1 MCHMTQM
8 FWRMSTNSIFF
19 QKWKFAKIYAQ
30 RLLMRLNSAKY
41 YQIKQHHMK
50 ALLFQQN
57 LKKKE
62 GNIFLAEAFGKAIS
76 EVVYS

>member
-1 MCHMTQM
+1 
-8 FWRMSTNSIFF
+8 
-19 QKWKFAKIYAQ
+19 
-30 RLLMRLNSAKY
+30 MRLNSAKY
-41 YQIKQHHMK
+41 YQIKQHHVK

>member
-1 MCHMTQM
+1 
-8 FWRMSTNSIFF
+8 
-19 QKWKFAKIYAQ
+19 
-30 RLLMRLNSAKY
+30 
-41 YQIKQHHMK
+41 MK

-57 LKKKE
+57 LKKK

>member
-1 MCHMTQM
+1 MT
-8 FWRMSTNSIFF
+8 
-19 QKWKFAKIYAQ
+19 
-30 RLLMRLNSAKY
+30 LNSAKY

-57 LKKKE
+57 LQKKE

-76 EVVYS
+76 EVVYSWEKFLSIIFFSFKYIKK